1 MRAGF
6 AISALMSLCP
16 PERRFGSF
24 ADCLANASLLRCA
37 GDFNPKE
44 RVMKNVKNLE
54 EALVEQ
60 MRDLLG
66 AERMLSKALPK
77 MARKASTPEL
87 REAFEDHKRETDEQ
101 VQRLERAFEAMGKPA
116 RAKKCEAMD
125 GLVEEGEEI
134 LKQDGEANVLDA
146 MLIAAA
152 QKIEHYEIASYGT
165 ICTWADQ
172 LGLSKAGE
180 LLKQNLAEEKEAD
193 EKLTQ
198 IAMEVNPDA
207 TEEASGGDGDEME
220 DQESEDEDEEEEDE
234 EAA

>member
-1 MRAGF
+1 
-6 AISALMSLCP
+6 
-16 PERRFGSF
+16 
-24 ADCLANASLLRCA
+24 
-37 GDFNPKE
+37 
-44 RVMKNVKNLE
+44 MKNVKNLE

-60 MRDLLG
+60 MRDLLS
-66 AERMLSKALPK
+66 AERQLSKALPK

-87 REAFEDHKRETDEQ
+87 REAFEEHKRQTDEQ
-101 VQRLERAFEAMGKPA
+101 AQRLERAFEAMGKPA

-125 GLVEEGEEI
+125 GLVEEGEEV

-165 ICTWADQ
+165 MCTWADQ
-172 LGLSKAGE
+172 LGLREAGE

-198 IAMEVNPDA
+198 IAMEVNPEA
-207 TEEASGGDGDEME
+207 TEEASAGDVDEESDEME
-220 DQESEDEDEEEEDE
+220 DEQSEDEEDEEEE
-234 EAA
+234 AA